1 MGFWPTAWATTPT
14 SATSAAAGL
23 MVGLEFVADRDTRRA
38 FPRAARLTEAIVRT
52 ARERGLLV
60 YPGTGNAD
68 GVDGDLILLG
78 PPFVVTDAELVAI
91 ADRLTAAVDVAIG
104 SLSEAATSR

>member
-1 MGFWPTAWATTPT
+1 
-14 SATSAAAGL
+14 
-23 MVGLEFVADRDTRRA
+23 MVGLEFVADRGSRRA

-52 ARERGLLV
+52 SREHGLLV

-91 ADRLTAAVDVAIG
+91 ADRLTASVDAAIEAIA
-104 SLSEAATSR
+104 EAATSG